1 MGIIRLVILGLFISS
16 PAIARSQNFDGV
28 YDYSEQ
34 KCGTQNTGT
43 RIAVSGNV
51 INFLEG
57 SCELTNPVAVN
68 GMPNA
73 MLYQAYCGGEG
84 ETWNYRVLLLKPDAG
99 FDPNTALVYLTD
111 KNVELYSRC
120 PLGTKIYGK

>member
-1 MGIIRLVILGLFISS
+1 MSLWAYSFFC
-16 PAIARSQNFDGV
+16 PAFAQGGNFDGV

-34 KCGTQNTGT
+34 KCETQYSGT
-43 RIAVSGNV
+43 RIAVSGNT
-51 INFLEG
+51 IYFWES

-73 MLYQAYCGGEG
+73 MLYQAYCRGEG
-84 ETWNYRVLLLKPDAG
+84 ETWNYRVLLLKPDPG
-99 FDPNTALVYLTD
+99 SDPNTALVYLTD
-111 KNVELYSRC
+111 KNVELYIRC